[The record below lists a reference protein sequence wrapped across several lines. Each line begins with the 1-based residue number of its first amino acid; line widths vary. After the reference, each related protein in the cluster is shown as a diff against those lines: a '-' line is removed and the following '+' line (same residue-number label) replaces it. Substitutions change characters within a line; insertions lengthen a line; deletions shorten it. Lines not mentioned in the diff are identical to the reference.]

1 MELKGILLQEM
12 VEEKWIIMS
21 KVQGLLLLQGL
32 IPRNAVVSDV
42 VYTTVSWV
50 VNPKFHFLSEERT
63 AQCRWTDHILPYQMK
78 REEVKIW
85 WGKERGGS
93 DGEQERWTMSVK
105 CVFE

>member
-1 MELKGILLQEM
+1 MELKGTLLQEM

-50 VNPKFHFLSEERT
+50 VNPKFHFLSENSPMQMDRSHLALPDEKRRS
-63 AQCRWTDHILPYQMK
+63 QDMVGEGKRRVRWGTREMDHGCK
-78 REEVKIW
+78 V
-85 WGKERGGS
+85 
-93 DGEQERWTMSVK
+93 
-105 CVFE
+105 CV